1 MGQSTPVIVVS
12 TTFKLKPGADRDAF
26 LAADKTMQEE
36 VFHQMKTF
44 IRRTVAYNA
53 EHDEW
58 IVVLFFWD
66 TGNDLEMHSEDF
78 ASHPLVQACSVF
90 VDADSIVGR
99 HYVDIGG

>member
-1 MGQSTPVIVVS
+1 VIVVY
-12 TTFKLKPGADRDAF
+12 TTFKLKPGADRAAF

-44 IRRTVAYNA
+44 IRRTVAFNE

-58 IVVLFFWD
+58 IVVSFFWD
-66 TGNDLEMHSEDF
+66 EGDDLEMHSPDF
-78 ASHPLVQACSVF
+78 ANHPLVQACAVF
-90 VDADSIVGR
+90 VDADSITGR